1 MSAKFKGAFCEAK
14 ITKVEKLVKCKLTYK
29 NASNESITLNESQ
42 LKQQNGQPLGLNDF
56 KIGSIVYVAKN
67 NDNSNLQPAILN
79 KVLDQ
84 SVYTVIF
91 NDGDEKTMK
100 RSFIRFKGEKHYLE
114 SETLNNAPLNNPE
127 HFLFPIKQKEEENA
141 NTEIVVKSNANNEN
155 EMSND
160 ESNEDNCSVSSDECS
175 PEERDRFVAQLYK
188 FMDDRGTPMNKI
200 PSINKTD
207 LDLYKLF
214 NAVKK
219 MGGFNKVTK
228 QRSWSDV
235 YKKLNLPNPSN
246 SQNILNLKS
255 AYERYLQPYE
265 EISRKLGGN
274 MIDYSAG
281 SSTSKRTSTINS
293 ADTQSRTNQLFKRQ
307 VITPSNTSLTSN
319 QKKKQTKPKN
329 NNTNSTIVAA
339 SSPATTT
346 STVEISEQNLDILG
360 TKEPTIESLSL
371 NNDEHQQNQ
380 AQNEELTLFSMVQNL
395 NENYKKAKKEKLEK
409 KENNEEEKADTAATN
424 DDSSKSQQQ
433 TVVKKPKGR
442 QPNKITVK
450 SNSQD
455 NKATAL
461 KSENLSDNNEEMDE
475 ESEGKLINT

>member
-1 MSAKFKGAFCEAK
+1 
-14 ITKVEKLVKCKLTYK
+14 
-29 NASNESITLNESQ
+29 
-42 LKQQNGQPLGLNDF
+42 
-56 KIGSIVYVAKN
+56 VAKN
-67 NDNSNLQPAILN
+67 NDSSNLQPAILN

-91 NDGDEKTMK
+91 NDGDQKTMK
-100 RSFIRFKGEKHYLE
+100 RSFIRFKGEKHYLD

-127 HFLFPIKQKEEENA
+127 HFLFPIKQKEGENVT
-141 NTEIVVKSNANNEN
+141 TETGVKSNNNEN
-155 EMSND
+155 EVSND
-160 ESNEDNCSVSSDECS
+160 EANEDNCSVSSDECL

-235 YKKLNLPNPSN
+235 YKKLNLPNPGN
-246 SQNILNLKS
+246 SQYILNLKS

-281 SSTSKRTSTINS
+281 SSTSKRTSTLNS

-307 VITPSNTSLTSN
+307 VITPSNASVASN
-319 QKKKQTKPKN
+319 QKKKQAKQK
-329 NNTNSTIVAA
+329 TNSSNSALVAA

-346 STVEISEQNLDILG
+346 STIEINEQNLDILG

-371 NNDEHQQNQ
+371 NNDDNQQNQ
-380 AQNEELTLFSMVQNL
+380 TQNEELTLFSMVQNL

-409 KENNEEEKADTAATN
+409 KDNNEEEKVGVTTVN
-424 DDSSKSQQQ
+424 DELSKSQHQ

-442 QPNKITVK
+442 QPNRITAK

-455 NKATAL
+455 NKTTAI
-461 KSENLSDNNEEMDE
+461 KTESLSDNNDEMDE
-475 ESEGKLINT
+475 ELEGKLILRFNF